1 MPGLDRNQIAGHGVN
16 HDGVGDRPARESP
29 TENQMI
35 STTTVRTRA
44 LALVAA
50 GATVIGTAL
59 LAPVA
64 AGAAPASTAVAAAPA
79 QVRSGVPFTLKPGEI
94 LRPGQYRRS
103 WNNKYT
109 FIMQKDG
116 NAVLY
121 QGRTALW
128 STATKVKGS
137 SIALQ
142 RDGNLV
148 VFLSTRAIW
157 HSNTAGKKPSGLVVQ
172 DDGNLVMY
180 DTAKRAYWSRWTV
193 IETLAPGRT
202 LKTGQLLYSR
212 NGMYR
217 LQMQAD
223 GNLVLVKAGKTPLWS
238 TRTTKKGAF
247 AIMQTD
253 GNLVVYVGRTAL
265 WSSRTTRKGSI
276 LQMQGDGNLV
286 IYSGR
291 TPVWSTGTA
300 GR

>member
-1 MPGLDRNQIAGHGVN
+1 
-16 HDGVGDRPARESP
+16 
-29 TENQMI
+29 MI

-50 GATVIGTAL
+50 GAVALSTAL

-64 AGAAPASTAVAAAPA
+64 ADASVTTAAAPM
-79 QVRSGVPFTLKPGEI
+79 QVQSGVPFTLKPGEI

-103 WNNKYT
+103 WNNKYL

-121 QGRTALW
+121 QGKTALW
-128 STATKVKGS
+128 SSATNVKGA
-137 SIALQ
+137 SISLQ

-157 HSNTAGKKPSGLVVQ
+157 TSSTYGEKPSGLVVQ

-180 DTAKRAYWSRWTV
+180 DTAKHAYWSRWTV
-193 IETLAPGRT
+193 IETLNPGRT

-217 LQMQAD
+217 LQMQSD

-238 TRTTKKGAF
+238 SKTTKKGAF

-253 GNLVVYVGRTAL
+253 GNLVVYVGKTPL
-265 WSSRTTRKGSI
+265 WSSRTNKKGSI
-276 LQMQGDGNLV
+276 LQLQGDGNLV

-291 TPVWSTGTA
+291 TPVWSSGTG